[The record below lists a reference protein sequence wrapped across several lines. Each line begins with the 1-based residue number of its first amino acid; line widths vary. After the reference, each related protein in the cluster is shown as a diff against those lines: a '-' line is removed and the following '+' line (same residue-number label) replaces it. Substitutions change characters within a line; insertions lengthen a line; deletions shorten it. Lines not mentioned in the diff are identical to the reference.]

1 MSKYTERA
9 KKALVLARDEA
20 KRFNH
25 AYLGTEHLLLG
36 VVGVDQGI
44 AGKVLHALGV
54 DLPRLRET
62 LMFMIGR
69 GDSASI
75 DDLVPTP
82 RAEQALTAAAQEAAD
97 LGHDYIGTEH
107 LLLGLL
113 CSDSTGDDRS
123 AALRMLA
130 GLGVDLAV
138 VRAQVLQAVVP
149 ASRATRTRD
158 HVVTCR
164 VDDRVLGALDALV
177 EAGVYTTRSEAAARL
192 ILAGLEANHAL
203 LDKVYAA
210 VSEIR
215 RVRADTHALT
225 RDWADTAAVLPL
237 VDGAGRDDA
246 AAATE
251 G

>member
-1 MSKYTERA
+1 MSAYTERA
-9 KKALVLARDEA
+9 KKALALAGDEA
-20 KRFNH
+20 RRFDH
-25 AYLGTEHLLLG
+25 AYLGTEHILLG
-36 VVGVDQGI
+36 VSGVDQGI

-69 GDSASI
+69 GDGAPV

-82 RAEQALTAAAQEAAD
+82 RAEQALAAAAREAAD

-113 CSDSTGDDRS
+113 HADSTDDKPS

-130 GLGVDLAV
+130 GLGVDLAT
-138 VRAQVLQAVVP
+138 VRAQVLQALAP

-164 VDDRVLGALDALV
+164 VDDHVLGALDALV

-192 ILAGLEANHAL
+192 ILAGLDANHAL
-203 LDKVYAA
+203 LDKRCTPPSPRSG
-210 VSEIR
+210 VSGQT
-215 RVRADTHALT
+215 RA
-225 RDWADTAAVLPL
+225 R
-237 VDGAGRDDA
+237 
-246 AAATE
+246 
-251 G
+251 